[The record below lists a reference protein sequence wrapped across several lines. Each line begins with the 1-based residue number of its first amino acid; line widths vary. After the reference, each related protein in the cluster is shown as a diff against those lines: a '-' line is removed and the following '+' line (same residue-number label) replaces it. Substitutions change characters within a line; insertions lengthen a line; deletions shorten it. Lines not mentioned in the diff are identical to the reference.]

1 MRNFYSRSERTENKK
16 TLRKRKKKVVR
27 ETDLSP
33 FVQAV
38 RKGPIRSL
46 NEVDLIG
53 FGLAQLIIVARLC
66 AWRGVRAETSR
77 FGDFRSRHS
86 LQLEATSFCL

>member
-1 MRNFYSRSERTENKK
+1 MRNFFSRSERTENKM
-16 TLRKRKKKVVR
+16 TLRKRKKKGVR

-46 NEVDLIG
+46 NEIDLIG

-66 AWRGVRAETSR
+66 AWRGVRAEASR
-77 FGDFRSRHS
+77 FGVFKSRRSF
-86 LQLEATSFCL
+86 QLEATSLCL